1 MDIFKEVKARAD
13 ILKVCDILGIKLDR
27 NHKTLCPFHK
37 ERTPSFS
44 VLPSKNIF
52 CCFGCDKKGDSITL
66 VSELLNISNLEAA
79 IYINDSLGLG
89 IETNMNKK
97 RTKEEKRK
105 YDAALNKYKKTRE
118 IKEEFQK
125 WENETFQLLCDYL
138 HLLWRN
144 IEEKKPKNISDEFD
158 DLYIEALQEIDKIE
172 YYIDE
177 IFINGKLE
185 DKNWFKNTNGK
196 VVEEIGRRME

>member
-1 MDIFKEVKARAD
+1 MDIFKEVKARTD
-13 ILKVCDILGIKLDR
+13 ILKVCDLLNIQLNR
-27 NHKTLCPFHK
+27 NHMCLCPFHK

-44 VLPSKNIF
+44 ILPSKNIF
-52 CCFGCDKKGDSITL
+52 CCFGCGKKGDSITL

-97 RTKEEKRK
+97 QTKEERRK
-105 YDAALNKYKKTRE
+105 YDAALNKYKKIRE
-118 IKEEFQK
+118 IKEEFQQ

-138 HLLWRN
+138 HFLWRN
-144 IEEKKPKNISDEFD
+144 IEEKKPKNINDEFD
-158 DLYIEALQEIDKIE
+158 DLYVEALQEIDKIE

>member
-13 ILKVCDILGIKLDR
+13 ILKVCDILGLKL
-27 NHKTLCPFHK
+27 NKNNMMLCPFHK

-52 CCFGCDKKGDSITL
+52 CCFGCGKKGDSITL
-66 VSELLNISNLEAA
+66 VAELLNISNLEAA
-79 IYINDSLGLG
+79 IYINDILGLG
-89 IETNMNKK
+89 IETNKNKK
-97 RTKEEKRK
+97 QTKEEKRK
-105 YDAALNKYKKTRE
+105 YDAALNKYKKIRE
-118 IKEEFQK
+118 IKKEFQN
-125 WENETFQLLCDYL
+125 WENESLQLLCDYL
-138 HLLWRN
+138 HLLWRYK
-144 IEEKKPKNISDEFD
+144 EEKKPKSINDEFD
-158 DLYIEALQEIDKIE
+158 DLYVEALQEIDKIE

-196 VVEEIGRRME
+196 VVEKIGRRME

>member
-1 MDIFKEVKARAD
+1 M
-13 ILKVCDILGIKLDR
+13 
-27 NHKTLCPFHK
+27 
-37 ERTPSFS
+37 
-44 VLPSKNIF
+44 
-52 CCFGCDKKGDSITL
+52 

-118 IKEEFQK
+118 IKEEFQQ

-138 HLLWRN
+138 HFLWRN
-144 IEEKKPKNISDEFD
+144 IEEKKPKNINDEFD
-158 DLYIEALQEIDKIE
+158 DLYVEALQEIDKIE

-196 VVEEIGRRME
+196 VVEKIGRRME

>member
-1 MDIFKEVKARAD
+1 MNIFQEVKKRAS
-13 ILKVCDILGIKLDR
+13 ILDVCNLLNIKL
-27 NHKTLCPFHK
+27 NKNNMCLCVFHK

-52 CCFGCDKKGDSITL
+52 CCFGCGKKGDSITL

-79 IYINDSLGLG
+79 IYINDSLGLE

-97 RTKEEKRK
+97 QTKEERRK
-105 YDAALNKYKKTRE
+105 YDAALNKYKKIRE
-118 IKEEFQK
+118 IKEEFQQ

-138 HLLWRN
+138 HFLWRN
-144 IEEKKPKNISDEFD
+144 IEEKKPKNINDEFD
-158 DLYIEALQEIDKIE
+158 DLYVEALQEIDKIE